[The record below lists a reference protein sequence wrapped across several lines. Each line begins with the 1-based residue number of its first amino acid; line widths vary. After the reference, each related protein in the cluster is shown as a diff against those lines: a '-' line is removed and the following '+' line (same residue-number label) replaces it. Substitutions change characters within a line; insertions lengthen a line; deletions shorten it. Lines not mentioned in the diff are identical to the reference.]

1 MRCPSRPRAL
11 SAAQDAL
18 ATKEAMMLS
27 DLEVAERLHR
37 ELTMIE
43 AIDRLMAGEI
53 NRLYRERDRCEAQEW
68 DTGDAVVE
76 IRGEIAQVS
85 AYRQRLLVARQ
96 QIQRDLDVLDS
107 SPMAQLGRH

>member
-1 MRCPSRPRAL
+1 
-11 SAAQDAL
+11 
-18 ATKEAMMLS
+18 MMS
-27 DLEVAERLHR
+27 DLEVTERLHR

-76 IRGEIAQVS
+76 VRGEIAQVS
-85 AYRQRLLVARQ
+85 AHRQRLVAARQ
-96 QIQRDLDVLDS
+96 QVQRELDVLDG
-107 SPMAQLGRH
+107 SPMGQVGRH